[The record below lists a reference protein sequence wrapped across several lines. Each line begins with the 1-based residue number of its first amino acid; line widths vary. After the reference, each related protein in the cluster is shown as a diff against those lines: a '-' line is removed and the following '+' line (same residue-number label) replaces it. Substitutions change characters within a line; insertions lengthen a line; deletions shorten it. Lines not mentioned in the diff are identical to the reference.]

1 MDGLQP
7 DLVALTSP
15 RRERDR
21 KKRDKSKE
29 REKRKNDEA
38 EKKKQDKDITDIV
51 EMKDKVEAGSEL
63 ERIMEERRR
72 KVEIWRARRNKAA
85 NSVESASKEEKDEP
99 STSNGSSKLE
109 KKVWSLEDEDD
120 DDEEMLDVKQEPAS
134 ENGIDVKP
142 TEEKK
147 KEADEDDEE
156 DPLDAFMS
164 GLTKDMH
171 KDRPSGGVRIV
182 TINAS
187 KEKEKGTVLENED
200 RSDFVVE
207 DIDMEQA
214 AASLCH
220 KGRML
225 PTTDHSKVYYRP
237 FRKDFYVETP
247 EIAKMTKEEV
257 RAYREEL
264 DGIEIKG
271 NKCPKPIKTWAQ
283 CGVEFK
289 ILQQLKRL
297 NYTKPTPIQAQAIP
311 CIMGGRDI
319 IGIAKTGSGKTL
331 AFLLPMFRHILD
343 QPELEELDGPIA
355 IIMSPTRELAM
366 QTWKEANK
374 FAKVL
379 DIRVVCVYGGVG
391 ISEQIADL
399 KRGAEV
405 IVCTPG
411 RMIDMLAA
419 NSGKVTN
426 LRRVTYLVLDEAD
439 RMFDM
444 GFEPQ
449 VTKIINNIRPD
460 RQTVLFSA
468 TFPRQ
473 MEALARKI
481 LEKPIEIQV
490 GGKSVVCA
498 DVTQNAVIC
507 EEHQKLLKLLELL
520 GMYYEQGNVIV
531 FVDKQEK
538 ADDIVSQL
546 MRNGYSCAP
555 LHGGIDQ
562 FDRDSTITDFKS
574 GTIKILVATSVAA
587 RGLDVKNLILVV
599 NYDCP
604 NHYEDYVHRVGR
616 TGRAGNKGYAYTFIL
631 PEHQERMA
639 GEVCRAFETA
649 GAKPPA
655 ELKAM
660 FEKFKAEMA
669 AQGKTVHLGGKGFAG
684 SGYKYD
690 EDEAEAEATKKK
702 MTRLVCGMEH
712 GADDDD
718 ELDEQLSM
726 MIKSKRR
733 VVEGQMGQG
742 ALRKN
747 VDVEDKVA
755 KAKAM
760 AEKLASLRN
769 LNAPAEKDA
778 AQKAAEAI
786 MKGGDIAPI
795 EMTSKMIAKQLAD
808 KLNEKLNYLGGEA
821 MPEMNQEEEWQ
832 YFEEELDIND
842 FPQQVRYRVCS
853 RESLGHISEFADV
866 GISVKGSHYPPGK
879 EPKEGERKLYLLLE
893 ARHERNLKCAKEE
906 IIRIMK
912 DAFRQLTAQM
922 QRGGP
927 TGRYKQMQRQDMV
940 LFGSYSQNYRE
951 AVVRPRDYQEIVVA
965 VHKLQLSEQ
974 LRMVKW

>member
-1 MDGLQP
+1 
-7 DLVALTSP
+7 SP
-15 RRERDR
+15 RRDKDR
-21 KKRDKSKE
+21 KKNEKSRDK
-29 REKRKNDEA
+29 EKKKNDEI
-38 EKKKQDKDITDIV
+38 EKKKEKDIV
-51 EMKDKVEAGSEL
+51 EIVVMKDKTEAELEL
-63 ERIMEERRR
+63 ERLMEERRR
-72 KVEIWRARRNKAA
+72 KVEIWRARRNKQQQSAA
-85 NSVESASKEEKDEP
+85 ETEKEEKGE
-99 STSNGSSKLE
+99 SSGLNGSDKQE
-109 KKVWSLEDEDD
+109 KKMWSLEDDEDD
-120 DDEEMLDVKQEPAS
+120 DLQEAVGS
-134 ENGIDVKP
+134 SDVKP
-142 TEEKK
+142 EAATENGTEQKQ
-147 KEADEDDEE
+147 AAAQVEDDEE

-164 GLTKDMH
+164 GLRKDLQ
-171 KDRPSGGVRIV
+171 KDRPTGGVRV
-182 TINAS
+182 VNINTS
-187 KEKEKGTVLENED
+187 KEKEKGLVLENED

-207 DIDMEQA
+207 DIDMEQVP
-214 AASLCH
+214 ASLCH

-257 RAYREEL
+257 KAYREEL
-264 DGIEIKG
+264 DGIEVKG

-289 ILQQLKRL
+289 ILQQLKKL
-297 NYTKPTPIQAQAIP
+297 GYTKPTPIQAQAIP
-311 CIMGGRDI
+311 CIMAGRDL

-449 VTKIINNIRPD
+449 VMKIINNIRPD

-520 GMYYEQGNVIV
+520 GMYYEEGNVLV

-538 ADDIVSQL
+538 ADDIVAQL

-562 FDRDSTITDFKS
+562 FDRDSTITDFKN

-649 GAKPPA
+649 GAKPPP
-655 ELKAM
+655 ELKVM

-742 ALRKN
+742 SLKKTS
-747 VDVEDKVA
+747 DVEDKVA

-760 AEKLASLRN
+760 AEKLATLRN

-786 MKGGDIAPI
+786 MKGGDMAPI

-821 MPEMNQEEEWQ
+821 LPEMNQEEEWQ

-879 EPKEGERKLYLLLE
+879 EPKDGERKLYLLLE

-922 QRGGP
+922 QRSGP
-927 TGRYKQMQRQDMV
+927 TGRYKV
-940 LFGSYSQNYRE
+940 F
-951 AVVRPRDYQEIVVA
+951 
-965 VHKLQLSEQ
+965 
-974 LRMVKW
+974 